1 MFIRPPFLAITLLS
15 FLAGCY
21 PIERVY
27 ERTQG
32 LAGGQQIIES
42 FSKIKIDEDT
52 KKGVFVR
59 TVDSPDLK
67 CDGIPKD
74 CFYTDKRSK
83 STEIG
88 KLENCL
94 YIDRSN
100 WSCRYEE
107 LWELEMVDGNLRW
120 KTGASNVPYE
130 VTYRLSF

>member
-1 MFIRPPFLAITLLS
+1 MAIALLP
-15 FLAGCY
+15 LLVGCY

-27 ERTQG
+27 ERTDGFPGFQT
-32 LAGGQQIIES
+32 IES
-42 FSKIKIDEDT
+42 FSKIKIDDDT
-52 KKGVFVR
+52 KKGVYVR
-59 TVDSPDLK
+59 TFDSQDLK

-88 KLENCL
+88 ELENCL

-100 WSCRYEE
+100 WSCRYAE

-120 KTGASNVPYE
+120 KTGARNFPFE
-130 VTYRLSF
+130 VTYRLSFW